1 MWQGTN
7 VSSTTTDSYW
17 KRAIF
22 IPYLDNLVSQLSTRF
37 SSVNKVA
44 IKGFGLIPSNLSQL
58 SNSSINEF
66 TTFFQE
72 DLPCV
77 QSIEQEILMW
87 KMRWQ
92 SIDKKPD
99 TIQRTL
105 EEMNEH
111 LYPNIAT
118 ILRILLLIPVTSA
131 SVERSNSSLKFI
143 KTPLRATMG
152 EERLNALMLLFV
164 HKDIHIDINKII
176 DLFANRHPRRMLLIN
191 PLGD

>member
-1 MWQGTN
+1 M
-7 VSSTTTDSYW
+7 
-17 KRAIF
+17 
-22 IPYLDNLVSQLSTRF
+22 VSQLSTRF